1 MPIRR
6 GQFDYLRWLRA
17 SRLFDLFKA
26 VQTYA
31 KIGGGFRGECVDVK
45 EVSILITPAKLPMA
59 PGFQP
64 RDVKHNS
71 RSRIVTKL
79 PLRIAK
85 MFDEHGSA
93 FCVQFLFFDSDE
105 PITHSTGA

>member
-1 MPIRR
+1 MPISC

-26 VQTYA
+26 VHTYA
-31 KIGGGFRGECVDVK
+31 KIGGGFGGECVDVR
-45 EVSILITPAKLPMA
+45 EVSILITPAKLPMS

-64 RDVKHNS
+64 RDMKHNS
-71 RSRIVTKL
+71 RSGIVAKL
-79 PLRIAK
+79 PWRIAK
-85 MFDEHGSA
+85 MLDEQGSA
-93 FCVQFLFFDSDE
+93 FCAQFLFSDSDE

>member
-1 MPIRR
+1 MPIRC

-17 SRLFDLFKA
+17 SRLFDLFQA

-31 KIGGGFRGECVDVK
+31 KIGSGFGGECVDVK
-45 EVSILITPAKLPMA
+45 EVSILITPAKLPVS

-64 RDVKHNS
+64 GDVKHNS
-71 RSRIVTKL
+71 RSRIVTKI
-79 PLRIAK
+79 PLRLAK
-85 MFDEHGSA
+85 MLDEQGSA
-93 FCVQFLFFDSDE
+93 FCIQFLFSDSDK